1 MMDAGVA
8 GRVAVVTGG
17 SRGIGRAIV
26 ERLASDGARVAL
38 CSRAADQA
46 GRVASEIA
54 ARTGTRVVGYGA
66 DLAVEDGAERFLA
79 AAAADLGEIEI
90 LVNNAAAP
98 VYGDILALSDHDWQ
112 RTIAVKLLGYV
123 RCTRVVLPGMIT
135 RQSGRIVNVVG
146 IAGERPSPSS
156 VAIGVAN
163 AGLLNLTRAVALQV
177 APHGI
182 TVNAVSPGRTATERR
197 IEEGPPETSASGVPI
212 GRWVRP
218 DEVAQAVAMLCGP
231 NMGAVTGAW
240 LQVDG
245 GMIAL

>member
-1 MMDAGVA
+1 MDAGVA

-26 ERLASDGARVAL
+26 ERFAADGARVAL
-38 CSRAADQA
+38 CSRDAGQA
-46 GRVASEIA
+46 GQVASEIA
-54 ARTGTRVVGYGA
+54 ARTGASVLGHVA
-66 DLAVEDGAERFLA
+66 DLALEDAAERFLA

-90 LVNNAAAP
+90 LVNNAAEPA
-98 VYGDILALSDHDWQ
+98 YGDILALSDSDWQ
-112 RTIAVKLLGYV
+112 RTIGVKLLGYV
-123 RCTRVVLPGMIT
+123 RCTRLVLPGMIA
-135 RQSGRIVNVVG
+135 RQFGRIVNVVG
-146 IAGERPSPSS
+146 IAGERPAPSS
-156 VAIGVAN
+156 VAIGVIN

-177 APHGI
+177 APDGI

-197 IEEGPPETSASGVPI
+197 IEEGPPAAPGSGVPI

-218 DEVAQAVAMLCGP
+218 DEVAQAVVMLCGP

-245 GMIAL
+245 GMIAR